1 MAGQKAGATMAA
13 IPGTVP
19 SRSVFTMGTLAYR
32 GIPAFI
38 ALCSFLAVSAI
49 YLLGHTDAYIAILR
63 IYGIDPFRFP
73 FVDISGS
80 LAAWDCTRLGIDVVE
95 RDPCDVLGRG
105 YTYAPLW
112 MAGSFIPLGVSAT
125 GAVGWV
131 LGLLFI
137 LCLTLLP
144 PARRRWELVLVILAT
159 NSTMVAFA
167 VERANPDILLFMLAI
182 VTGFLA
188 GGFLPARLFAYL
200 TALFAALLKYYPL
213 TLLIL
218 SFRER
223 VGVFLAT
230 SLATAGLI
238 ALFFAA
244 YLSEIERGWP
254 LIAVGSYFTDLFA
267 AKNLPFG
274 LVEFIFGLSGR
285 SAQMFSFTLL
295 GAALYGVLVLNVA
308 RICRRL
314 MTRTALR
321 TTFSRLAGYEQIFF
335 VIGSVLTVGCF
346 FAGQSVGYRGIFLL
360 LVLPGLLAIA
370 RLATDSAL
378 QRLCRTTAIVL
389 VLLMWEE
396 FFRTG
401 LKAIFAWLDIP
412 PLAETLSHLTLWLA
426 RELAWWWIVSVM
438 TACLL
443 SFLAESETVRG
454 FAQLSKRY
462 LSSTRTG

>member
-1 MAGQKAGATMAA
+1 MRK
-13 IPGTVP
+13 
-19 SRSVFTMGTLAYR
+19 RLAYR
-32 GIPAFI
+32 IIPALV
-38 ALCSFLAVSAI
+38 ALCAFLAVSAI
-49 YLLGHTDAYIAILR
+49 YLLGHNDAYIAILSLW
-63 IYGIDPFRFP
+63 GIFPFRFP

-105 YTYAPLW
+105 YTYSPLW

-125 GAVGWV
+125 GAVGWG

-144 PARRRWELVLVILAT
+144 PARRGWELVLVVLAT

-167 VERANPDILLFMLAI
+167 VERANPDILLFLLALM
-182 VTGFLA
+182 TGFLA
-188 GGFLPARLFAYL
+188 ARLFAYL

-274 LVEFIFGLSGR
+274 MAELIFGLSDR
-285 SAQMFSFTLL
+285 SAKTVTFTLL
-295 GAALYGVLVLNVA
+295 GAALYGVLVVNVA

-321 TTFSRLAGYEQIFF
+321 ATFSRLAGYEQIFF